1 MRIKGEIAQLVREA
15 AVLGF
20 VQGSVWGKSVAF
32 VEKGGVQEQ
41 HPKDSAI
48 VCEVLKAAHRMRDT
62 FSALAEVDLE
72 GLTGEGIWAKDT
84 ASANAVV
91 RALMAGRQEE
101 TGKDKLRADFV
112 EYLREEY
119 GRTCEFLLIVE
130 HAKEHLGYQPSEE
143 ELEAIYQE
151 VVNG

>member
-1 MRIKGEIAQLVREA
+1 MKVEGEVARLVREA

-32 VEKGGVQEQ
+32 VEKGGVREQ
-41 HPKDSAI
+41 HPKDSA
-48 VCEVLKAAHRMRDT
+48 VVREVLKAAHRMRET
-62 FSALAEVDLE
+62 FPALAGVDLE
-72 GLTGEGIWAKDT
+72 GLTGEGIWAEDT

-91 RALMAGRQEE
+91 RALMAERQEK
-101 TGKDKLRADFV
+101 TGKDKLRADFI
-112 EYLREEY
+112 EHLREQY

-130 HAKEHLGYQPSEE
+130 HAREHLGYQPDDE